1 MDDRSIQTLERAAT
15 TVRRVIKTANQMVT
29 EGIGDLSVNQQR
41 IVDGE
46 IELAAIEQEIAA
58 LRTGDIEGA
67 RDAAT
72 TMPPV
77 GHELDPGAE
86 ERTRSA

>member
-1 MDDRSIQTLERAAT
+1 MDERSIQRLERAAT
-15 TVRRVIKTANQMVT
+15 TVRRVIKTANRMVT
-29 EGIGDLSVNQQR
+29 EGGGDLSVNQQR

-58 LRTGDIEGA
+58 LRAGDVEGA

-72 TMPPV
+72 TMPPL
-77 GHELDPGAE
+77 GHEFDPGAE
-86 ERTRSA
+86 GRGRPD